1 MTEPEVTKRGGS
13 GPVVELGGRP
23 VGADCPVY
31 VIGEIG
37 INHNGDLDIAKDLVR
52 AAARAG
58 CDAVKFQKRT
68 PEICVPADQRSIER
82 DTPWGRMT
90 YMEYRERVEFGAH
103 DYAAIDEL
111 ATSLGIQ
118 WFASCWDGES
128 VRFIEQFDPPC
139 YKVASASITDLGLL
153 ETTVATGKPVILST
167 GMSTL
172 DEIDAA
178 VAVMAPGRTLIT
190 HSTSTYPCP
199 PDELNLRMIGTL
211 ADRYGVPV
219 GYSGHEVG
227 LQTSVAAV
235 AVGAC
240 IVERHITLDRSMWG
254 TDQSASVEPPGLER
268 LVRDIR
274 TVEVALGDGVKK
286 VYDSEVPIRAKLRG

>member
-1 MTEPEVTKRGGS
+1 
-13 GPVVELGGRP
+13 
-23 VGADCPVY
+23 
-31 VIGEIG
+31 
-37 INHNGDLDIAKDLVR
+37 
-52 AAARAG
+52 
-58 CDAVKFQKRT
+58 
-68 PEICVPADQRSIER
+68 
-82 DTPWGRMT
+82 MT
-90 YMEYRERVEFGAH
+90 YMEYRERVEFGVE

-118 WFASCWDGES
+118 WFASCWDSES

-153 ETTVATGKPVILST
+153 EATVATGKPVILST

-211 ADRYGVPV
+211 AERYGVPV

-286 VYDSEVPIRAKLRG
+286 VYDSEIPIRAKLRG